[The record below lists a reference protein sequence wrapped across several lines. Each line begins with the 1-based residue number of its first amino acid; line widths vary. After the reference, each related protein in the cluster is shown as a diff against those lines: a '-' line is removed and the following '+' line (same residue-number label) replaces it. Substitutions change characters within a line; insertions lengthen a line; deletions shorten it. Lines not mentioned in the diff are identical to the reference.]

1 MNKRLKRNLNLFYLT
16 RSLFIPF
23 FWLAVLYIYLTE
35 NKGLSPASTMFLLSL
50 QEFLLIFLEVPT
62 GVIADKISRRVS
74 VALGYILTSLPF
86 LIIPF
91 TDSYLIFI
99 AIFSIKA
106 VGKALTSGADNSLL
120 YDLLSDYN
128 STELY
133 KKILNKSKSLMMLVT
148 AVCVFIGGFL
158 AEINIELTLILPF
171 PLMLIGAISV
181 ILMDE
186 PETSRKAK
194 EIQQQN
200 YLKHTT
206 EAFRS
211 ILGNRQLLILSL
223 IWSIVM
229 GLIVNLK
236 WIYTPIFQALELNL
250 AVIGGLTTGLYLL
263 RSILAFISVRLMQI
277 DNLKSLPLYSII
289 LSISFIFPVLLYNP
303 VIVIIALI
311 SITLFSETL
320 MAISEEEIQL
330 KIQSKNRSTAMSGI
344 NLISSVVATIMLNG
358 FGMFNNDYG
367 INVSLIFL
375 SLILSLNI
383 FLSIYYRQL
392 KLSTI
397 QRS

>member
-1 MNKRLKRNLNLFYLT
+1 MDKRLKRNLILFYIT

-23 FWLAVLYIYLTE
+23 FWLAILYIYLTE
-35 NKGLSPASTMFLLSL
+35 TKGLSPASTMFLLSL

-106 VGKALTSGADNSLL
+106 IGKALTSGADNSLL
-120 YDLLSDYN
+120 YDLLADYD
-128 STELY
+128 STSLY

-148 AVCVFIGGFL
+148 AICIFIGGFL

-171 PLMLIGAISV
+171 PLMIIGAISV

-200 YLKHTT
+200 YLKHTS
-206 EAFRS
+206 EAFRN
-211 ILGNRQLLILSL
+211 ILGNRQLLTLAL

-250 AVIGGLTTGLYLL
+250 VIIGGLTTGLYLL
-263 RSILAFISVRLMQI
+263 RSVLAFISVRLMQI

-289 LSISFIFPVLLYNP
+289 LSISFIFPILIYNP
-303 VIVIIALI
+303 IIVILTLI

-330 KIQSKNRSTAMSGI
+330 KIESKNRSTAMSGI

-358 FGMFNNDYG
+358 FGILNNDYG
-367 INVSLIFL
+367 IKISLLFL
-375 SLILSLNI
+375 VLLLSVNI
-383 FLSIYYRQL
+383 FLSIYYRKL
-392 KLSTI
+392 KLSRI
-397 QRS
+397 

>member
-1 MNKRLKRNLNLFYLT
+1 MDKRLKRNLILFYIT

-23 FWLAVLYIYLTE
+23 FWLAILYIYLTE

-106 VGKALTSGADNSLL
+106 IGKALTSGADNSLL
-120 YDLLSDYN
+120 YDLLADYD
-128 STELY
+128 STSLY

-148 AVCVFIGGFL
+148 AICIFIGGFL

-200 YLKHTT
+200 YFNHTS
-206 EAFRS
+206 EAFRN
-211 ILGNRQLLILSL
+211 ILGNRQLLTLAL

-250 AVIGGLTTGLYLL
+250 VIIGGLTTGLYLL
-263 RSILAFISVRLMQI
+263 RSVLAFISVRLMQI

-289 LSISFIFPVLLYNP
+289 LSISFIFPILIYNP
-303 VIVIIALI
+303 IIVILTLI

-330 KIQSKNRSTAMSGI
+330 KIESKNRSTAMSGI

-358 FGMFNNDYG
+358 FGILNNDYG
-367 INVSLIFL
+367 IKISLLFL
-375 SLILSLNI
+375 VLLLSVNI
-383 FLSIYYRQL
+383 FLSIYYRKL
-392 KLSTI
+392 KLSRI
-397 QRS
+397 

>member
-1 MNKRLKRNLNLFYLT
+1 MDKRLKRNLILFYIT

-23 FWLAVLYIYLTE
+23 FWLAILYIYLTE

-106 VGKALTSGADNSLL
+106 IGKALTSGADNSLL
-120 YDLLSDYN
+120 YDLLADYD
-128 STELY
+128 STSLY

-148 AVCVFIGGFL
+148 AICIFIGGFL

-200 YLKHTT
+200 YLKHTS
-206 EAFRS
+206 EAFRN
-211 ILGNRQLLILSL
+211 ILGNRQLLTLAL

-250 AVIGGLTTGLYLL
+250 VIIGGLTTGLYLL
-263 RSILAFISVRLMQI
+263 RSVLAFISVRLMQI

-289 LSISFIFPVLLYNP
+289 LSISFIFPILIYNP
-303 VIVIIALI
+303 IIVILTLI
-311 SITLFSETL
+311 TITLFSETL

-330 KIQSKNRSTAMSGI
+330 KIESKNRSTAMSGI

-358 FGMFNNDYG
+358 FGILNNDYG
-367 INVSLIFL
+367 IKISLLFL
-375 SLILSLNI
+375 VLLLSVNI
-383 FLSIYYRQL
+383 FLSIYYRKL
-392 KLSTI
+392 KLSRI
-397 QRS
+397 

>member
-1 MNKRLKRNLNLFYLT
+1 MDKRLKRNLILFYIT

-23 FWLAVLYIYLTE
+23 FWLAILYIYLTE
-35 NKGLSPASTMFLLSL
+35 TKGLSPASTMFLLSL

-91 TDSYLIFI
+91 TESYLIFI

-106 VGKALTSGADNSLL
+106 IGKALTSGADNSLL
-120 YDLLSDYN
+120 YDLLADYD
-128 STELY
+128 STSLY
-133 KKILNKSKSLMMLVT
+133 KKILNKSKSLTMLVT
-148 AVCVFIGGFL
+148 AICIFIGGFL

-200 YLKHTT
+200 YLKHTS
-206 EAFRS
+206 EAFRN
-211 ILGNRQLLILSL
+211 ILGNRQLLTLAL

-250 AVIGGLTTGLYLL
+250 VIIGGLTTGLYLL
-263 RSILAFISVRLMQI
+263 RSVLAFISVRLMQI

-289 LSISFIFPVLLYNP
+289 LSISFIFPILIYNP
-303 VIVIIALI
+303 IIVILTLI

-330 KIQSKNRSTAMSGI
+330 KIESKNRSTAMSGI

-358 FGMFNNDYG
+358 FGILNNDYG
-367 INVSLIFL
+367 IKISLLFL
-375 SLILSLNI
+375 VLLLSVNI
-383 FLSIYYRQL
+383 FLSIYYRKL
-392 KLSTI
+392 KLSRI
-397 QRS
+397 

>member
-35 NKGLSPASTMFLLSL
+35 SKGLTPASTMFLLSL

-148 AVCVFIGGFL
+148 AVCIFIGGFL

-289 LSISFIFPVLLYNP
+289 LSISFIFPVVLYNP

-367 INVSLIFL
+367 IKISLIFL
-375 SLILSLNI
+375 CLILSLNI

>member
-1 MNKRLKRNLNLFYLT
+1 MDKRLKRNLILFYIT

-23 FWLAVLYIYLTE
+23 FWLAILYIYLTE
-35 NKGLSPASTMFLLSL
+35 TKGLSPASTMFLLSL

-106 VGKALTSGADNSLL
+106 IGKALTSGADNSLL
-120 YDLLSDYN
+120 YDLLADYD
-128 STELY
+128 STSLY

-148 AVCVFIGGFL
+148 AICIFIGGFL

-171 PLMLIGAISV
+171 PLMIIGAISV

-200 YLKHTT
+200 YLKHTS
-206 EAFRS
+206 EAFRN
-211 ILGNRQLLILSL
+211 ILGNRQLLTLAL

-250 AVIGGLTTGLYLL
+250 VIIGGLTTGLYLL
-263 RSILAFISVRLMQI
+263 RSVLAFISVRLMQI

-289 LSISFIFPVLLYNP
+289 LSISFIFPILIYNP
-303 VIVIIALI
+303 IIVILTLI
-311 SITLFSETL
+311 TITLFSETL

-330 KIQSKNRSTAMSGI
+330 KIESKNRSTAMSGI

-358 FGMFNNDYG
+358 FRILNNDYG
-367 INVSLIFL
+367 IKISLLFL
-375 SLILSLNI
+375 VLLLSVNI
-383 FLSIYYRQL
+383 FLSIYYRKL
-392 KLSTI
+392 KLSRI
-397 QRS
+397 

>member
-1 MNKRLKRNLNLFYLT
+1 
-16 RSLFIPF
+16 
-23 FWLAVLYIYLTE
+23 
-35 NKGLSPASTMFLLSL
+35 
-50 QEFLLIFLEVPT
+50 
-62 GVIADKISRRVS
+62 
-74 VALGYILTSLPF
+74 
-86 LIIPF
+86 
-91 TDSYLIFI
+91 
-99 AIFSIKA
+99 
-106 VGKALTSGADNSLL
+106 
-120 YDLLSDYN
+120 
-128 STELY
+128 
-133 KKILNKSKSLMMLVT
+133 
-148 AVCVFIGGFL
+148 
-158 AEINIELTLILPF
+158 
-171 PLMLIGAISV
+171 
-181 ILMDE
+181 
-186 PETSRKAK
+186 
-194 EIQQQN
+194 
-200 YLKHTT
+200 
-206 EAFRS
+206 
-211 ILGNRQLLILSL
+211 
-223 IWSIVM
+223 
-229 GLIVNLK
+229 
-236 WIYTPIFQALELNL
+236 
-250 AVIGGLTTGLYLL
+250 
-263 RSILAFISVRLMQI
+263 MQI

>member
-1 MNKRLKRNLNLFYLT
+1 MDKRLKRNLILFYIT

-23 FWLAVLYIYLTE
+23 FWLAILYIYLTE
-35 NKGLSPASTMFLLSL
+35 TKGLSPASTMFLLSL

-106 VGKALTSGADNSLL
+106 IGKALTSGADNSLL
-120 YDLLSDYN
+120 YDLLADYD
-128 STELY
+128 STSLY

-148 AVCVFIGGFL
+148 AICIFIGGFL

-200 YLKHTT
+200 YLKHTS
-206 EAFRS
+206 EAFRN
-211 ILGNRQLLILSL
+211 ILGNRQLLTLAL

-250 AVIGGLTTGLYLL
+250 VIIGGLTTGLYLL
-263 RSILAFISVRLMQI
+263 RSVLAFISVRLMQI

-289 LSISFIFPVLLYNP
+289 LSISFIFPILIYNP
-303 VIVIIALI
+303 IIVILTLI
-311 SITLFSETL
+311 TITLFSETL

-330 KIQSKNRSTAMSGI
+330 KIESKNRSTAMSGI

-358 FGMFNNDYG
+358 FGILNNDYG
-367 INVSLIFL
+367 IKISLLFL
-375 SLILSLNI
+375 VLLLSVNI
-383 FLSIYYRQL
+383 FLSIYYRKL
-392 KLSTI
+392 KLSRI
-397 QRS
+397 

>member
-1 MNKRLKRNLNLFYLT
+1 MDKRLKRNLILFYIT

-23 FWLAVLYIYLTE
+23 FWLAILYIYLTE
-35 NKGLSPASTMFLLSL
+35 TKGLSPASTMFLLSL

-106 VGKALTSGADNSLL
+106 IGKALTSGADNSLL
-120 YDLLSDYN
+120 YDLLADYD
-128 STELY
+128 STSLY

-148 AVCVFIGGFL
+148 AICIFIGGFL

-171 PLMLIGAISV
+171 PLMIIGAISV

-200 YLKHTT
+200 YLKHTS
-206 EAFRS
+206 EAFRN
-211 ILGNRQLLILSL
+211 ILGNRQLLTLAL

-250 AVIGGLTTGLYLL
+250 VIIGGLTTGLYLL
-263 RSILAFISVRLMQI
+263 RSVLAFISVRLMQI

-289 LSISFIFPVLLYNP
+289 LSISFIFPILIYNP
-303 VIVIIALI
+303 IIVILTLI
-311 SITLFSETL
+311 TITLFSETL

-330 KIQSKNRSTAMSGI
+330 KIESKNRSTAMSGI

-358 FGMFNNDYG
+358 FGILNNDYG
-367 INVSLIFL
+367 IKISLLFL
-375 SLILSLNI
+375 VLLLSVNI
-383 FLSIYYRQL
+383 FLSIYYRKL
-392 KLSTI
+392 KLSRI
-397 QRS
+397 

>member
-1 MNKRLKRNLNLFYLT
+1 MDKRLKRNLILFYIT

-23 FWLAVLYIYLTE
+23 FWLAILYIYLTE

-106 VGKALTSGADNSLL
+106 IGKALTSGADNSLL
-120 YDLLSDYN
+120 YDLLADYD
-128 STELY
+128 STSLY

-148 AVCVFIGGFL
+148 AICIFIGGFL

-171 PLMLIGAISV
+171 PLMIIGAISV

-200 YLKHTT
+200 YLKHTS
-206 EAFRS
+206 EAFRN
-211 ILGNRQLLILSL
+211 ILGNRQLLTLAL

-250 AVIGGLTTGLYLL
+250 VIIGGLTTGLYLL
-263 RSILAFISVRLMQI
+263 RSVLAFISVRLMQI

-289 LSISFIFPVLLYNP
+289 LSISFIFPILIYNP
-303 VIVIIALI
+303 IIVILTLI

-330 KIQSKNRSTAMSGI
+330 KIESKNRSTAMSGI

-358 FGMFNNDYG
+358 FGILNNDYG
-367 INVSLIFL
+367 IKISLLFL
-375 SLILSLNI
+375 VLLLSVNI
-383 FLSIYYRQL
+383 FLSIYYRKL
-392 KLSTI
+392 KLSRI
-397 QRS
+397 

>member
-1 MNKRLKRNLNLFYLT
+1 MDKRLKRNLNLFYLT
-16 RSLFIPF
+16 RSFFIPF

-91 TDSYLIFI
+91 TDSYLLFI

-148 AVCVFIGGFL
+148 AVCIFIGGFL

-289 LSISFIFPVLLYNP
+289 LSISFIFPVLVYSP

-367 INVSLIFL
+367 IKISLIFL
-375 SLILSLNI
+375 CLILSLNI
-383 FLSIYYRQL
+383 FLSIYYRRL
-392 KLSTI
+392 KLSKI
-397 QRS
+397 